1 MVNDRIGDMLNRLK
15 NAGAVAHKS
24 VSVPYSR
31 LNLEILKILA
41 EYGFIVSFEKNSQKA
56 TNFIDVVLAYKNDK
70 PRIRGIER
78 VSKQSRRVYKAV
90 KDIRR
95 VKEGYGIEVISTPKG
110 LKTDSEARKEKV
122 GGEALFRIW

>member
-1 MVNDRIGDMLNRLK
+1 MVSDRIGDMLNRLK
-15 NAGAVAHKS
+15 NAGAVGHKS

-31 LNLEILKILA
+31 LNLEILKLLA
-41 EYGFIVSFEKNSQKA
+41 EYGFIVSFEKNAEKV

-95 VKEGYGIEVISTPKG
+95 VKEGYGMEVISTPKG
-110 LKTDSEARKEKV
+110 LKTDSEAKKEKV